1 MPSKL
6 FVFVQFEVP
15 FPLGPPDGR
24 YVMRLQAGGDPE
36 HVLVLR
42 SESDGSTQ
50 VTVIDAIP
58 LSAEAQARAWMEELD
73 NELQLEMALGRLNRA
88 LLAYRVAAADQEV
101 RKVALRHASRAAI
114 GWGTG
119 EQVAD
124 GKYSEAVEVRP
135 QMLRPAPPRPGELD
149 GFTPGRHAADSAHDR
164 FAALLGERDR
174 ALLCEELALRARDD
188 LSSGR
193 PALAAIELERA
204 YNAALEEL
212 DDGTGATTGAPRRRG
227 RMAVASLSERLEE
240 LRGLY
245 PLLAA
250 QSRAAIP
257 LADSAE
263 PAADQQPYGGEDL
276 DLELLERA
284 LARLEAALRARA
296 AGL

>member
-1 MPSKL
+1 MPAKL

-24 YVMRLQAGGDPE
+24 YVMREQPGGDPQ

-42 SESDGSTQ
+42 SEGDGSTR

-73 NELQLEMALGRLNRA
+73 NERQLDVALGRLNRA

-124 GKYSEAVEVRP
+124 GQYSEAVVVHSR
-135 QMLRPAPPRPGELD
+135 MLRPAPPRPGELE
-149 GFTPGRHAADSAHDR
+149 GIMPGRHAADSAHDR

-188 LSSGR
+188 LRAGR
-193 PALAAIELERA
+193 SALAAIELERA
-204 YNAALEEL
+204 YSAALEEL
-212 DDGTGATTGAPRRRG
+212 GNGSGTSTGGSRRRG
-227 RMAVASLSERLEE
+227 RPAVAGLAERLEE
-240 LRGLY
+240 LRCLY
-245 PLLAA
+245 PLVSAE
-250 QSRAAIP
+250 SRVAIP
-257 LADSAE
+257 AAGSARPGTE
-263 PAADQQPYGGEDL
+263 QAQGGEDL
-276 DLELLERA
+276 DLDLLERA
-284 LARLEAALRARA
+284 LSRLEAALRARA